1 VIPIGLEGLAQ
12 YVIRNPFSLAKMT
25 YNEQTRTVIYRSK
38 MTHGKNRK
46 NFQVFEADEF
56 ITAITQHI
64 PEKSFQL
71 VRYYGWYSNRTRGD
85 RLRGGR
91 SVDDEVLPAG
101 GIGDIIE
108 IADYEPRR
116 IPSPNWRECIK
127 KIWEVDPLTCPR
139 CQEEMKIVSFI
150 TEYPVVRKILKHL
163 DLWDRSP
170 PAPVKSFAHEELV
183 YEPFDDDWPGC
194 EELLTVVQ

>member
-1 VIPIGLEGLAQ
+1 
-12 YVIRNPFSLAKMT
+12 
-25 YNEQTRTVIYRSK
+25 

-91 SVDDEVLPAG
+91 SVDDDVLPAG

-108 IADYEPRR
+108 IADYESRR

-127 KIWEVDPLTCPR
+127 KIWEVDPLICPR
-139 CQEEMKIVSFI
+139 CQGEMKIVSFI

-170 PAPVKSFAHEELV
+170 PVPVKSSAHEELV
-183 YEPFDDDWPGC
+183 YEPFDDGWPGC